1 MVMSSESSADTAD
14 RLADIMM
21 QVAGDQNV
29 RAMEAVA
36 AALVARRRQGGPLG
50 DHPAELD
57 GLAEDSPPWRGETF
71 DLCRRIA
78 RRALRGCLDHLV
90 DGATAFHRIDANPE
104 WARPLLP
111 VAVFGSFLFYRTQ
124 APAEETS
131 PPPIGAH
138 HDPEASPRR
147 QVERVL
153 DGHGRGRDHG
163 RQ

>member
-1 MVMSSESSADTAD
+1 MSSDPIGDPAD

-36 AALVARRRQGGPLG
+36 AALVARRRVNGPEGPDLADLG
-50 DHPAELD
+50 
-57 GLAEDSPPWRGETF
+57 GLAEDAAPWRGETF

-90 DGATAFHRIDANPE
+90 GGATAFHRIDASPE
-104 WARPLLP
+104 WARHLLP

-124 APAEETS
+124 APTEETS
-131 PPPIGAH
+131 PPAIGAH
-138 HDPEASPRR
+138 HDRQAPPRNK
-147 QVERVL
+147 VERVL
-153 DGHGRGRDHG
+153 AVPGRGRDHG

>member
-1 MVMSSESSADTAD
+1 MSNNRAADQAD

-36 AALVARRRQGGPLG
+36 ATLVARRRQGRPDVTDL
-50 DHPAELD
+50 E

-90 DGATAFHRIDANPE
+90 DGATAFHRIDASPE

-131 PPPIGAH
+131 PPPIGAY
-138 HDPEASPRR
+138 HDPKTAPRR

-153 DGHGRGRDHG
+153 DGHGRGRDDG